1 MARVV
6 HNFYYII
13 GVIFLVAIDQ
23 LVKAYITMNNNYL
36 KNMNIFLIDF
46 LKLSKYNSLYLF
58 LLLNLVLLGLFWLFL
73 KKNKNNKANLIF
85 SLILAGVISNLL
97 DRTVKGYVIDYIQVN
112 KIVFNIADILIFL
125 GVIIFFISSI
135 SNLIII
141 KESNMR
147 KGMTL
152 IEIMV
157 VIVILGILGTFI
169 GMNVF
174 GAVDDAKESKAIGEM
189 STIRTALARSY
200 GKFNGPNGL
209 PKTLNELVPKYLDDQ
224 PEDPWGKPYIYRV
237 PGKDGRKYN
246 LFSSGPDG
254 QEGTKDD
261 LYPKKK
267 KKRNR

>member
-1 MARVV
+1 M
-6 HNFYYII
+6 
-13 GVIFLVAIDQ
+13 VAIDQ

-36 KNMNIFLIDF
+36 KNMNLFLVDF
-46 LKLSKYNSLYLF
+46 FKLSKYNSLYLF

-97 DRTVKGYVIDYIQVN
+97 DRTAKGYVVDYIQIN

-135 SNLIII
+135 SNLIVI

-157 VIVILGILGTFI
+157 VIVILGILGTFV

-174 GAVDDAKESKAIGEM
+174 GAVDDAKESKAISEM
-189 STIRTALARSY
+189 STIKTALARSY
-200 GKFNGPNGL
+200 GKFSGPNGL

-224 PEDPWGKPYIYRV
+224 PEDPWGKPYVYRV
-237 PGKDGRKYN
+237 PGKDGKKYD
-246 LFSSGPDG
+246 LFSAGPDG

-261 LYPKKK
+261 LYLRKK
-267 KKRNR
+267 KKRN